1 MPVFNQSRQT
11 VIRLIFATTFLIII
25 VRLFI
30 LQVFSDKYKLQALD
44 NAVYRKVVYPDRGI
58 IFDRKNKAILNNT
71 IIYDLTVTPYEIKK
85 VDTSYLCTL
94 LNIDTAEFKTR
105 VLTAIVKNGRYR
117 PSVFEGL
124 LSLDLQAKL
133 EENIWR
139 FPGFTLIERP
149 IRSYSFRAAS
159 HLLGD
164 IGEVDTAMIRRSNYF
179 YQMGDYVGRS
189 GIEQYYESVLMGQRG
204 IQNLIK
210 DNRNRIQGSWENGKY
225 DTSATAGRNLR
236 TYIDIELQQLAEKL
250 MANKVGSVVAIDPQ
264 TGGILT
270 MVSGPLFDPNDLTGP
285 SRQKN
290 YAKMALDVSAPL
302 LNRAVRGLYEP
313 GSTFKPVGGL
323 VALDVGVINASYGV
337 SCNGAYYGCSKVIK
351 CEHHNPGHA
360 ANLRLALA
368 NSCNSYFSQIY
379 RMTIDNSQDHNTKA
393 GYTRWK
399 NYMNAFGWGQKLGV
413 DLPNELSGSIPD
425 TTVYNKDYRGQWN
438 SCTNVTLGIGQ
449 DKMQVTPLQLANAMC
464 VIANKG
470 YYYTPHFV
478 EKIDKET
485 ERDTLLRPF
494 RIKHEALTHIPG
506 EAYEA
511 IHAGMQDVVESGTA
525 RIAKVPGINIC
536 AKTGTAEKYTVLDGK
551 RIKLPNNSMFVCFA
565 PRENPKIAIAVAV
578 ENAGF
583 GATWAAPIASILVEK
598 YLTDSIRT
606 ERVKDVERIAS
617 ANLMPSYLKRKQF
630 IADSTRAYYYF
641 NLRKD
646 SSYIKKYLRGYTTKE
661 SLHIKDAEK
670 IKKPVASINNVPQVH
685 TTSLQNKFTTVSGE
699 HQGDK
704 KGPVKNKQDY
714 REESTL
720 YVYDDKRLKKAFSK

>member
-1 MPVFNQSRQT
+1 MPVFNQSRQN
-11 VIRLIFATTFLIII
+11 VIRLIFAVTFLIIV
-25 VRLFI
+25 VRLAV
-30 LQVFSDKYKLQALD
+30 LQVFSSNYDAQAFN
-44 NAVYRKVVYPDRGI
+44 NAVYKKTVYPGRGI
-58 IFDRKNKAILNNT
+58 IFDRNNKAILNNT
-71 IIYDLTVTPYEIKK
+71 IIYDLTVTPYEVKQ
-85 VDTSYLCTL
+85 VDTSYLCSL
-94 LNIDTAEFKTR
+94 INIDTSEFKSR
-105 VLTAIVKNGRYR
+105 IITAILKNGKYR

-139 FPGFTLIERP
+139 FPGFTLVERP
-149 IRSYSFRAAS
+149 IRTYPFKAGA

-164 IGEVDTAMIRRSNYF
+164 IGEVDTAIIRRSNNF

-189 GIEQYYESVLMGQRG
+189 GMEQFYESVLMGQRG
-204 IQNLIK
+204 VQHLIK
-210 DNRNRIQGSWENGKY
+210 DNKNRIQGSWEGGKY
-225 DTSATAGRNLR
+225 DTSAQAGRNLR

-250 MANKVGSVVAIDPQ
+250 MANKVGSIVAIDPK

-270 MVSGPLFDPNDLTGP
+270 MVSGPIIDPNDLTG
-285 SRQKN
+285 STRQKN

-302 LNRAVRGLYEP
+302 MNRATRGLYEP

-323 VALDVGVINASYGV
+323 VALDLGVINASYGMG
-337 SCNGAYYGCSKVIK
+337 CAGAYYGCGKVIR
-351 CEHHNPGHA
+351 CEHHNAGHA
-360 ANLRLALA
+360 ANMRLALA

-379 RMTIDNSQDHNTKA
+379 RMTVDNPKDHNTKL

-399 NYMNAFGWGQKLGV
+399 DYMNAFGWGEKLGV
-413 DLPNELSGSIPD
+413 DLPNELPGNIPD
-425 TTVYNKDYRGQWN
+425 TTLYNKVYRNQWN

-449 DKMQVTPLQLANAMC
+449 DKMQVTPVQLANAMC

-485 ERDTLLRPF
+485 DADSILKPF
-494 RIKHEALTHIPG
+494 RVKHEPLTHIPD

-525 RIAKVPGINIC
+525 RIARIPGIAIC
-536 AKTGTAEKYTVLDGK
+536 AKTGTAEKYTVLDGR

-565 PRENPKIAIAVAV
+565 PRDNPKIAIAVAV

-583 GATWAAPIASILVEK
+583 GSTWAAPIASFLVEK
-598 YLTDSIRT
+598 YLTDSIRP
-606 ERVKDVERIAS
+606 ERMKDVERIAS
-617 ANLMPSYLKRKQF
+617 ANLMPVYLKRKQF

-646 SSYIKKYLRGYTTKE
+646 SSYIKKYLHQRSAKVEKPKLDNEATFAKKHSTANVNQPQPVIVKPSFSSTALLNNAQSEKRNKPMRFYKKE
-661 SLHIKDAEK
+661 DI
-670 IKKPVASINNVPQVH
+670 
-685 TTSLQNKFTTVSGE
+685 
-699 HQGDK
+699 
-704 KGPVKNKQDY
+704 
-714 REESTL
+714 L
-720 YVYDDKRLKKAFSK
+720 YVDEKHFKSR

>member
-11 VIRLIFATTFLIII
+11 VIRLIFAATFLIIV

-44 NAVYRKVVYPDRGI
+44 NAVYRKVIYPDRGI
-58 IFDRKNKAILNNT
+58 IFDRNNKAILNNT
-71 IIYDLTVTPYEIKK
+71 IIYDLTVTPYEVKD
-85 VDTSYLCTL
+85 VDTAYLCSI
-94 LNIDTAEFKTR
+94 LNIDTVEFKDR
-105 VLTAIVKNGRYR
+105 VVGAIVKNGRYR

-139 FPGFTLIERP
+139 FSGFTLVERP
-149 IRSYSFRAAS
+149 IRSYPFKAGA

-164 IGEVDTAMIRRSNYF
+164 IGEVDTSIIRRSNYF

-189 GIEQYYESVLMGQRG
+189 GMEQYYESVLMGRRG
-204 IQNLIK
+204 VQNLIK
-210 DNRNRIQGSWENGKY
+210 DNKNRIKGSWENKKY
-225 DTSATAGRNLR
+225 DTSANAGRNLR
-236 TYIDIELQQLAEKL
+236 TFLDIELQQLAEKL

-264 TGGILT
+264 TGGILA
-270 MVSGPLFDPNDLTGP
+270 MVSGPVIDPNDLTGP
-285 SRQKN
+285 ERQKN
-290 YAKMALDVSAPL
+290 YAKLALDVSAPL
-302 LNRAVRGLYEP
+302 LNRATRGLYEP

-323 VALDVGVINASYGV
+323 VALDVGVIESNYGV
-337 SCNGAYYGCSKVIK
+337 ACSGAYYGCSKTIA

-360 ANLRLALA
+360 ANMRLALA

-379 RMTIDNSQDHNTKA
+379 RMTVDNPTDHNTKK

-399 NYMNAFGWGQKLGV
+399 NYLNGFGWGEKLGV
-413 DLPNELSGSIPD
+413 DLPNELPGSIPD

-449 DKMQVTPLQLANAMC
+449 DKMQVTPVQLANAMC
-464 VIANKG
+464 IIANKG
-470 YYYTPHFV
+470 FYYTPHFV
-478 EKIDKET
+478 DKIDNET
-485 ERDTLLRPF
+485 GADTILKKF
-494 RIKHEALTHIPG
+494 RVKHEPLTHIPG

-565 PRENPKIAIAVAV
+565 PRENPRIAIAVAV

-583 GATWAAPIASILVEK
+583 GATWAAPIASFLVEK

-606 ERVKDVERIAS
+606 EKKKDLERIAGT
-617 ANLMPSYLKRKQF
+617 NLMPSYLKRKQF

-646 SSYIKKYLRGYTTKE
+646 SSYIKKYIKGHSIKADKPKDTRSSGDSVTPKKAKPADTLRTVQTP
-661 SLHIKDAEK
+661 K
-670 IKKPVASINNVPQVH
+670 IKVKPKEENSHRQLVYRKEDIWFDDHKRYTKQI
-685 TTSLQNKFTTVSGE
+685 SG
-699 HQGDK
+699 
-704 KGPVKNKQDY
+704 
-714 REESTL
+714 
-720 YVYDDKRLKKAFSK
+720 

>member
-11 VIRLIFATTFLIII
+11 VIRLIFAATFLII
-25 VRLFI
+25 VARLLI
-30 LQVFSDKYKLQALD
+30 LQVFSDKYKMQALD
-44 NAVYRKVVYPDRGI
+44 NAMYRKVVYPDRGI
-58 IFDRKNKAILNNT
+58 IYDRNNKAILNNT
-71 IIYDLTVTPYEIKK
+71 IIYDLTVTPYEVKK
-85 VDTSYLCTL
+85 VDTFYLCSL
-94 LNIDTAEFKTR
+94 LNIDTAEFRSRMITS
-105 VLTAIVKNGRYR
+105 IIKNGRYR

-124 LSLDLQAKL
+124 LSLDMQAKL

-139 FPGFTLIERP
+139 FPGFTLVERP
-149 IRSYSFRAAS
+149 IRTYPYKAAA

-164 IGEVDTAMIRRSNYF
+164 IGEVDTAIIRRSNYF

-189 GIEQYYESVLMGQRG
+189 GMEQYYESVLMGQRG
-204 IQNLIK
+204 VQNLIK
-210 DNRNRIQGSWENGKY
+210 DNKNRIQGSWEKGRY
-225 DTSATAGRNLR
+225 DTAAIAGRNLR
-236 TYIDIELQQLAEKL
+236 TYLDIELQQLAEKL
-250 MANKVGSVVAIDPQ
+250 MANKVGSVVAIDPK
-264 TGGILT
+264 TGGIIT
-270 MVSGPLFDPNDLTGP
+270 MVSGPIIDPNDLTGTT
-285 SRQKN
+285 RQKN
-290 YAKMALDVSAPL
+290 YAKLALDVAAPL
-302 LNRAVRGLYEP
+302 MNRATRGLYEP
-313 GSTFKPVGGL
+313 GSTFKPIGGL
-323 VALDVGVINASYGV
+323 VALDLGVITPSFGMGC
-337 SCNGAYYGCSKVIK
+337 SGAYYGCSKVIK

-379 RMTIDNSQDHNTKA
+379 RMTLDNSKDHNTKR

-399 NYMNAFGWGQKLGV
+399 EYMNAFGWGEKLGI
-413 DLPNELSGSIPD
+413 DLPNELAGNIPD
-425 TTVYNKDYRGQWN
+425 TVLYNKVYRNQWN

-449 DKMQVTPLQLANAMC
+449 DKMQVTPVQLANAMC

-485 ERDTLLRPF
+485 AKDTLLSKF
-494 RIKHEALTHIPG
+494 RIKHEALTHIPD

-511 IHAGMQDVVESGTA
+511 IHAGMQDVVEAGTA
-525 RIAKVPGINIC
+525 RGAKIPGINIC

-583 GATWAAPIASILVEK
+583 GSTWAAPIASILIEK

-606 ERVKDVERIAS
+606 ERKKDVERIAA
-617 ANLMPSYLKRKQF
+617 ANLMPIYLKRKQF

-646 SSYIKKYLRGYTTKE
+646 SSYIKKYLRGYNTGADTKT
-661 SLHIKDAEK
+661 
-670 IKKPVASINNVPQVH
+670 KPVQKKSVIHPPEKEQPQNEINVQIQ
-685 TTSLQNKFTTVSGE
+685 TIDTNKTRSR
-699 HQGDK
+699 K
-704 KGPVKNKQDY
+704 KGILYKKED
-714 REESTL
+714 TL
-720 YVYDDKRLKKAFSK
+720 IVFEDKHLKKSRTK